1 MDWKNYETTIHEYL
15 TKQYP
20 DMNILHNQ
28 TLVGK
33 MSKSNRQIDVLIDET
48 IAGHRIRIVIDSKFY
63 KDTKID
69 VKDVESFLGMLADC
83 DAHKGLLI
91 TTKGYTKGAINR
103 AFYDSN
109 KDLELD
115 ILNFDDLKQF
125 DGFGAIIHKGNCGA
139 IITAPFGWIIDGA
152 KTHPDF
158 LAAFYQ
164 RGLKLMTAVTNKE
177 WIYAS
182 IEIKS
187 DRTKSLKEFLD
198 FQETYTKQDLPN
210 SVIEYEERKIN
221 KDKTITFR
229 EVKYEKYDHREI
241 TGFVEF
247 DDFIFYAVL
256 ITTKESYSKNLRK
269 LEFVLDRI
277 LPVKVNHEDINVG

>member
-1 MDWKNYETTIHEYL
+1 MDWIEYEKTIHEYL

-20 DMNILHNQ
+20 NCNILHNQ
-28 TLVGK
+28 TLIGK
-33 MSKSNRQIDVLIDET
+33 MSQSDRQIDILIDES
-48 IAGHRIRIVIDSKFY
+48 IAGHHIRIVIDSKFY

-83 DAHKGLLI
+83 EAHKGMLI
-91 TTKGYTKGAINR
+91 TTKGNTKGAINR

-109 KDLELD
+109 KELELD

-125 DGFGAIIHKGNCGA
+125 DGFGGIIYKGNCGA
-139 IITAPFGWIIDGA
+139 IISAPFGWILDGA
-152 KTHPDF
+152 RTHPDF

-164 RGLKLMTAVTNKE
+164 RGLDVMTAAKNKE
-177 WIYAS
+177 WIYVNL
-182 IEIKS
+182 ELKS
-187 DRTKSLKEFLD
+187 DSTKSLKDFLA
-198 FQETYTKQDLPN
+198 FQESYTKIELPD
-210 SVIEYEERKIN
+210 SKIKYEERKIN

-229 EVKYEKYDHREI
+229 EISYEKHEHREI

-256 ITTKESYSKNLRK
+256 ITPKELFVKNMRK
-269 LEFVLDRI
+269 LEFIIDRVY
-277 LPVKVNHEDINVG
+277 PMKVNQ